1 MFVID
6 CSLTFYMIECMMAA
20 DDFKIINEDTEVL

>member
-20 DDFKIINEDTEVL
+20 DDFKINEDTEVL